1 MSRQAMPKQFLPLL
15 GEDTLFQRTAKRAA
29 ALADVTG
36 PIVVC
41 SDDHRFLVAEQ
52 LRESCIAPLAVV
64 VEPLPRNTA
73 PAIALAALIACERLG
88 EDAVLVVL
96 PSDHLIDGSDQFE
109 QAVGNAGTLA
119 SAGHLVTFGVKPS
132 RPETGYGYIRAG
144 AALKQSGFRVDRF
157 VEKPDLAAATGMIA
171 EGGHFWNSGMFVF
184 RARTYL
190 DELAMHEPEM
200 LAAGSKALAAA
211 HRDDD
216 FVRVDRAAFE
226 LSPSNSVDYAVME
239 RTQHAA
245 VVPLAADWTDI
256 GSWMAIWERSTR
268 DENGNVTSGDVVT
281 VDSNNCLVHAADR
294 RLVTTVGVDNVIVVD
309 TPDATLVASRDRVQ
323 DVKRLVDHLKAQGR
337 SEHQWHRRV
346 DRPWGSYDSVDMGAR
361 FQVKRIVVK
370 PGASLSLQMHHH
382 RSEHWVVVSG
392 TAEVTCDER
401 TFLLGEGEST
411 FIPLGSKHRL
421 KNPGRLPLEI
431 VEVQVGNY
439 LGEDD
444 IVRFADVYGRA

>member
-1 MSRQAMPKQFLPLL
+1 
-15 GEDTLFQRTAKRAA
+15 
-29 ALADVTG
+29 
-36 PIVVC
+36 
-41 SDDHRFLVAEQ
+41 
-52 LRESCIAPLAVV
+52 
-64 VEPLPRNTA
+64 
-73 PAIALAALIACERLG
+73 
-88 EDAVLVVL
+88 
-96 PSDHLIDGSDQFE
+96 
-109 QAVGNAGTLA
+109 
-119 SAGHLVTFGVKPS
+119 
-132 RPETGYGYIRAG
+132 
-144 AALKQSGFRVDRF
+144 
-157 VEKPDLAAATGMIA
+157 
-171 EGGHFWNSGMFVF
+171 
-184 RARTYL
+184 
-190 DELAMHEPEM
+190 
-200 LAAGSKALAAA
+200 
-211 HRDDD
+211 
-216 FVRVDRAAFE
+216 
-226 LSPSNSVDYAVME
+226 
-239 RTQHAA
+239 
-245 VVPLAADWTDI
+245 
-256 GSWMAIWERSTR
+256 
-268 DENGNVTSGDVVT
+268 
-281 VDSNNCLVHAADR
+281 
-294 RLVTTVGVDNVIVVD
+294 VIVVD